1 MIDISAAIGNLIR
14 DRGYFTPDEYTGH
27 GIGRKLHEDPYV
39 YNDGYPGTGQLIRNG
54 MVICIEPMILQKSKM
69 YWSKEMDEQF
79 MILLVITLLITNKQ
93 F

>member
-1 MIDISAAIGNLIR
+1 NAIKVGKHIGDISAAIGNLIR

-54 MVICIEPMILQKSKM
+54 MVICIEPMILQKSKNV
-69 YWSKEMDEQF
+69 
-79 MILLVITLLITNKQ
+79 LVKGNG
-93 F
+93 